1 MTVVRGQISTKRIDF
16 SDHAVER
23 YIVRHRPE
31 LSYQQA
37 LAEPDDLGLAAT
49 PLKRRTLAGQA
60 LWQAGGEP
68 PILLVVKPDRGVN
81 VCVTVLPPG
90 ASGTETDDGPDD
102 DEAAEMI
109 AAYQRLHPTPPEAPA
124 PPPAPAPAPAPPV
137 DALPAADAPTTTA
150 VVDVAALHREIGA
163 LKNEVRR
170 LNGVVERAQ
179 LKRQKD
185 LATAPARHV
194 LETELRQVRA
204 KLEAETK
211 RLVTHG
217 NRMEAAG
224 VQARSCLRTAIL
236 ALTYFRGTPIADG
249 ALDEIRAMEP
259 SFLSEQF
266 LSFKKKDPT
275 P

>member
-23 YIVRHRPE
+23 YILRHRPE
-31 LSYQQA
+31 LTYQEA
-37 LAEPDDLGLAAT
+37 LAELDRLALAAT

-60 LWQAGGEP
+60 LWQAGEP

-109 AAYQRLHPTPPEAPA
+109 AAYQRLHPPPPPEAPAAPPA
-124 PPPAPAPAPAPPV
+124 PPPAPASPVDATPPV
-137 DALPAADAPTTTA
+137 DAPTTA

-211 RLVTHG
+211 RLIAHG

-224 VQARSCLRTAIL
+224 VQARNCLRTALL
-236 ALTYFRGTPIADG
+236 ALSYFRGTPIADG